1 MNEFKVGLLAL
12 VAMASVVYMSL
23 KVTSNQS
30 GFGDYITYRSI
41 IRDASGI
48 FPKTPIKV
56 AGINAGRIKNIEL
69 EGNNALI
76 TYEVLSRIKVPKD
89 SHLTIKSVGFLGD
102 KYLEI
107 YVGKEEDLITSM
119 GFIKAEQGGG
129 VEALVKDAA
138 DVMKDVKVIVGSL
151 KDSLAP
157 KGQEPPI
164 KQILADVQDLVEN
177 TKKATKS
184 LENILSGNEEKFNKI
199 IGNIETFSN
208 KLAFHIDEDKNDSAM
223 QDLKHILGN
232 ADQLTSDLKSL
243 VADIRAGKG
252 TLGKI
257 LVEEE
262 IADEVKET
270 LAGVKKIVGKVDAI
284 RTELGVY
291 SGINTDYG
299 SETTAQLKIF
309 PAPERFYLLGIT
321 TSEFGPESEIHTTTV
336 LNGVTSN
343 EVEKRKA
350 KDTYRFN
357 VQIGRKIHN
366 WSFRG
371 GLIESSGGFGVDY
384 DVNSWGSRFTA
395 EVFDYR
401 EDVGVN
407 LRLAS
412 EVQIW
417 NVFYGK
423 AALEDVLNDDRSA
436 TFSAGLRFN
445 DEDLKGLI
453 GFFL

>member
-1 MNEFKVGLLAL
+1 MNEFKVGLLAII
-12 VAMASVVYMSL
+12 AMASVVYMSFQ
-23 KVTSNQS
+23 VTSNQS
-30 GFGDYITYRSI
+30 GFGEYITYRSI

-48 FPKTPIKV
+48 FPKTSIKV
-56 AGINAGRIKNIEL
+56 AGINAGRIQKIEL

-76 TYEVLSRIKVPKD
+76 TYEVLSKIKVPTD
-89 SHLTIKSVGFLGD
+89 SMLQIKAVGFLGD

-107 YVGKEEDLITSM
+107 FVGKDDKFIKHM
-119 GFIKAEQGGG
+119 GFIKAEEGGG

-138 DVMKDVKVIVGSL
+138 DIMKDVKVIVGSL

-157 KGQEPPI
+157 KDQEPPI
-164 KQILADVQDLVEN
+164 KKILDDVQELVKN
-177 TKKATKS
+177 TKVATAS
-184 LENILSGNEEKFNKI
+184 LKNILKGNEEKFNNI
-199 IGNIETFSN
+199 IANIESFSD
-208 KLAFHIDEDKNDSAM
+208 KLAFHIDEEQENSAM
-223 QDLKHILGN
+223 EDLKNILGN
-232 ADQLTSDLKSL
+232 ADQLTTDLKTL
-243 VADIRAGKG
+243 VADIKAGKG

-262 IADEVKET
+262 IADEVKAT
-270 LAGVKKIVGKVDAI
+270 LAGVQKIVGKVDAI

-336 LNGVTSN
+336 TDGVTSN
-343 EVEKRKA
+343 EVLKRSEK
-350 KDTYRFN
+350 DSYRFN

-384 DVNSWGSRFTA
+384 DVLSWGTRFTT

-401 EDVGVN
+401 EDLGVN

-417 NVFYGK
+417 NVFFGRI
-423 AALEDVLNDDRSA
+423 AGEDLLNDTRSA